1 MKFRIEREELTEALG
16 DVSRVASARTSAMPA
31 LAGVELAVSGDNL
44 TLSCSDKEISIQS
57 TLAIGGQKDGVAVPS
72 ARILTD
78 LVRGLPDGKVQ
89 IAWEGESLVVEAA
102 RNRSTVMCY
111 TATDFPKILHASAPE
126 GTVSAKVFGEALR
139 QVVRAAS
146 ADVSRL
152 ALTGVL
158 ISNQAEG
165 LTFVA
170 TDSYRL
176 AVRQVA
182 GTALAGESTV
192 IIPARALGELTRLIK
207 EHDTITY
214 RLASDRATFRVGNTT
229 LSTSLLSV
237 QFPNWKQLIQPS
249 YPNKLGVNREA
260 LLDAVRRSKVF
271 ARDTIPV
278 RLTQSA
284 GSLKLSVHTND
295 TGETIEE
302 LDADYKGP
310 DITIGFN
317 PDYLLAGVE
326 ACTGEV
332 ITIESSDPIKPA
344 VLRGSTND
352 GYLYLVMP
360 QRLTS

>member
-1 MKFRIEREELTEALG
+1 LCY
-16 DVSRVASARTSAMPA
+16 ASS
-31 LAGVELAVSGDNL
+31 
-44 TLSCSDKEISIQS
+44 
-57 TLAIGGQKDGVAVPS
+57 
-72 ARILTD
+72 
-78 LVRGLPDGKVQ
+78 
-89 IAWEGESLVVEAA
+89 
-102 RNRSTVMCY
+102 
-111 TATDFPKILHASAPE
+111 DFPNILNASAPE
-126 GTVSAKVFGEALR
+126 GTVSAPVFGEALR

-146 ADVSRL
+146 VDLSRL

-192 IIPARALGELTRLIK
+192 IIPARALSELLRLIK
-207 EHDTITY
+207 SHDTITY

-229 LSTSLLSV
+229 LSTSLLNV
-237 QFPNWKQLIQPS
+237 QFPNYQQLIQPS
-249 YPNKLGVNREA
+249 YPNLLSVNREA

-278 RLTQSA
+278 RLTQA
-284 GSLKLSVHTND
+284 PGSLKLSVHTND

-302 LDADYKGP
+302 LDADYDGTEM
-310 DITIGFN
+310 TIGFN
-317 PDYLLAGVE
+317 PDYLLQGVE
-326 ACTGEV
+326 ACNGETV
-332 ITIESSDPIKPA
+332 NIQSSDPIKPA
-344 VLRGSTND
+344 VLRGSAND